1 MTFFNLRFTLL
12 AVFISILLPLSV
24 SAQGDQVSLRFITF
38 PKVSKPEKFLLV
50 TGKGKTEEIEVA
62 SNAISKPVQVF
73 RQSTWMIVERESDE
87 NGEVKLKPLGSVK
100 ALDSNRQLVFL
111 IRKGADHSDG
121 YKLIAFDDRRSMFG
135 KGKMLFLNAARVQIG
150 GVVGKEK
157 FALNPNSYKIIKP
170 KPDKDGRLCH
180 TQLFYMKDKKPKMFY
195 SSVWPLNT
203 KGRVI
208 TFFYHDARNKRLRLH
223 TIRDTVKST

>member
-73 RQSTWMIVERESDE
+73 RQSNWMIVERESDE
-87 NGEVKLKPLGSVK
+87 NGK
-100 ALDSNRQLVFL
+100 
-111 IRKGADHSDG
+111 
-121 YKLIAFDDRRSMFG
+121 RS
-135 KGKMLFLNAARVQIG
+135 AIQI
-150 GVVGKEK
+150 
-157 FALNPNSYKIIKP
+157 
-170 KPDKDGRLCH
+170 
-180 TQLFYMKDKKPKMFY
+180 
-195 SSVWPLNT
+195 
-203 KGRVI
+203 
-208 TFFYHDARNKRLRLH
+208 
-223 TIRDTVKST
+223 